1 MRLSNSF
8 QARIA
13 CVLILLLLV
22 VIGALYFAVKVAT
35 GAAVQAQARE
45 ELDIG
50 GRVFGRLLESRSRQL
65 HDAVQVLAADFG
77 FKEAV
82 SSGDEETIRSA
93 LGNSGARINAGA
105 VMLLGMDGKLQVST
119 AARVGSD
126 SSARLAELMQEHQR
140 NGGQGLLQP
149 IDDDIYLLVEANVTA
164 PIPIAR
170 VVMGFRLDAD
180 FASEMRELT
189 HLDMSLVATQAGK
202 PDIWLS
208 TLPGDLEEALR
219 SEIKTRD
226 GDILRIGEQ
235 RYMGRRLVLSSGAD
249 YQVLLLLHKSLEQAQ
264 EAFAPLDR
272 DILLIALCALLGSL
286 AGALLLARSVSQP
299 VRQLALATRRIGE
312 GDYQST
318 VELHRSDELGQ
329 LAGAID
335 RMREDIA
342 ERERQ
347 LAHNALH
354 DSLTGLPNRALALD
368 RLGSAITAARPTALL
383 HLGIG
388 NFRAVNEA
396 CGPGGG
402 DLALQQIC
410 RRLQATLRPGDSL
423 ARLVADEF
431 LLLLEGAD
439 RDSAVAA
446 ADKLQQLLLRPLRIG
461 SLDVAIDSR
470 IGIACYPTDGGTPD
484 ELLRRA
490 SIAMQDAAQSPG
502 HLQLYQQGRDDAPAT
517 PGGAD
522 PRPAPRRRA
531 WRAGVALPAQARHRR
546 RPVLQAEALLRWQHR
561 HLGMVS
567 PGEFIP
573 LAERTGSI
581 QSLTAWVI
589 EEVLRQ
595 LQEWAGGARSA
606 GLAEHLRR
614 RPDEPRPGRA
624 GVGAAAQLPRAPR
637 AGGLRDHRKRGHGRP
652 RAGAPRTRWPAR
664 AGHQPVGGRFRHRLL
679 LPRAAQEHAGAGVED
694 RPVLHPRAGRDQRRR
709 GDRPLHHRDEPQP
722 RPQGGRRGR
731 RARPQPAPARTL
743 ALRHRPGLPDQP
755 AAVGRRLRGLDRPA
769 TPLTPRRGA
778 LTMNRCLALLL
789 ALSLPAA
796 AIADQDA
803 CSPPAARP
811 ASKAPP
817 AAASRPGRCWPATAR
832 RASGATAFATRVETG
847 DYRLDAAGVAAS
859 WDNRVELSYARQRFD
874 LGTLARDL
882 SLPENTLSQDV
893 VGLKV
898 RLFGDLIYDP
908 LPQVS
913 LGLQYKR
920 QKDFLIPPWWAP
932 GATKTPRATSP

>member
-50 GRVFGRLLESRSRQL
+50 GRVFERLLESRSRQL

-82 SSGDEETIRSA
+82 ASGDEETIRSA

-119 AARVGSD
+119 AGQLGND

-180 FASEMRELT
+180 FASEMRDLT
-189 HLDMSLVATQAGK
+189 HLDMSLVATQVGK

-208 TLPGDLEEALR
+208 TLPGDIEEALR

-235 RYMGRRLVLSSGAD
+235 RYMDRRLVLSSGAD

-329 LAGAID
+329 LAGAIN

-368 RLGSAITAARPTALL
+368 RLGSAITAERPTALL

-446 ADKLQQLLLRPLRIG
+446 ADKLQQLLLRPLRVG

-470 IGIACYPTDGGTPD
+470 IGIACYPADGGTPD

-490 SIAMQDAAQSPG
+490 SIAMQDAAQAPG
-502 HLQLYQQGRDDAPAT
+502 HLQLYQQGRDDAQQRQVVLIRDLRHA
-517 PGGAD
+517 
-522 PRPAPRRRA
+522 
-531 WRAGVALPAQARHRR
+531 AGRGELLLHYQPKLDIAEGR
-546 RPVLQAEALLRWQHR
+546 VLQAEALLRWQHR
-561 HLGMVS
+561 QFGMVS

-595 LQEWAGGARSA
+595 LQEWAGRGLDLQVSLNISA
-606 GLAEHLRR
+606 EDLMSRDLVERVSALLHSYRVHPEQVVFEVTESAVMGDPVQALR
-614 RPDEPRPGRA
+614 
-624 GVGAAAQLPRAPR
+624 VLN
-637 AGGLRDHRKRGHGRP
+637 GLRDLGISLSVDDFGTGYSSLAQLKSM
-652 RAGAPRTRWPAR
+652 
-664 AGHQPVGGRFRHRLL
+664 PV
-679 LPRAAQEHAGAGVED
+679 QELKIDQSFIRELDETSED
-694 RPVLHPRAGRDQRRR
+694 
-709 GDRPLHHRDEPQP
+709 
-722 RPQGGRRGR
+722 
-731 RARPQPAPARTL
+731 
-743 ALRHRPGLPDQP
+743 
-755 AAVGRRLRGLDRPA
+755 AVIVRS
-769 TPLTPRRGA
+769 TIE
-778 LTMNRCLALLL
+778 MSH
-789 ALSLPAA
+789 SL
-796 AIADQDA
+796 
-803 CSPPAARP
+803 
-811 ASKAPP
+811 
-817 AAASRPGRCWPATAR
+817 
-832 RASGATAFATRVETG
+832 
-847 DYRLDAAGVAAS
+847 
-859 WDNRVELSYARQRFD
+859 
-874 LGTLARDL
+874 
-882 SLPENTLSQDV
+882 
-893 VGLKV
+893 GLKV
-898 RLFGDLIYDP
+898 VAEGVEHAHSLRLLERWRCDTAQGYLISRP
-908 LPQVS
+908 LSASAFEAWIAQP
-913 LGLQYKR
+913 LR
-920 QKDFLIPPWWAP
+920 
-932 GATKTPRATSP
+932 SPLAAVNCP